1 MISRVHPVANWVRL
15 PPYEQRVAL
24 ERVMRFR
31 DMDPNPRASGVPA
44 AAVEFFWENELPSLM
59 KRPDVQQFARERIA
73 ELQAKSAELRQQV
86 VRANDAL
93 LDQVEA
99 AQQEADRINAVL
111 ERVS

>member
-31 DMDPNPRASGVPA
+31 NMDPNPRASGVPA

-59 KRPDVQQFARERIA
+59 KRPEVQQFARERIA

-86 VRANDAL
+86 VRATDDL

>member
-59 KRPDVQQFARERIA
+59 KRPEVQQFAHERIA

-86 VRANDAL
+86 VRATDDP

>member
-1 MISRVHPVANWVRL
+1 
-15 PPYEQRVAL
+15 
-24 ERVMRFR
+24 
-31 DMDPNPRASGVPA
+31 
-44 AAVEFFWENELPSLM
+44 M
-59 KRPDVQQFARERIA
+59 KRPEVQQFARERIA

-86 VRANDAL
+86 VRATDDL

>member
-1 MISRVHPVANWVRL
+1 
-15 PPYEQRVAL
+15 
-24 ERVMRFR
+24 
-31 DMDPNPRASGVPA
+31 
-44 AAVEFFWENELPSLM
+44 M
-59 KRPDVQQFARERIA
+59 KRPEVQQSARERIA

-86 VRANDAL
+86 VRATDDL